1 MLLKIPTILFC
12 LVSAVIFA
20 ATMGC
25 GGSEDPPPSEN
36 AADDVVVTDG
46 VKGEIIETMDSGG
59 YTYIVVQTNSGP
71 AWVAGPVTN
80 ITVGETINLP
90 RARAMTDFHSKSLDR
105 TFDVIYFV
113 ASFGAQ
119 ADDPADPH
127 AALKRAHKGL
137 DIDFGTGT
145 TGGSKTAVERE
156 VVGQF
161 EPAPGG
167 VTVAEIY
174 ENRMELKG
182 RIVTV
187 RGLVV
192 KYSPA
197 IMGTNWIHLQD
208 GTGGNENFDLTVT
221 TDSTANVGD
230 LVTVEG
236 VLAVDMNLGA
246 GYTYEVLIQH
256 AKLINE

>member
-1 MLLKIPTILFC
+1 MVVCIVAAVFC
-12 LVSAVIFA
+12 LA
-20 ATMGC
+20 AAGC
-25 GGSEDPPPSEN
+25 DGSEEQPSSEST
-36 AADDVVVTDG
+36 ASVTADTAVTDG
-46 VKGEIIETMDSGG
+46 VKGEIIETLDSGG
-59 YTYIVVQTNSGP
+59 YTYIVVQTDDGP

-80 ITVGETINLP
+80 ITVGEAINLP

-119 ADDPADPH
+119 ADDPSDPH

-137 DIDFGTGT
+137 DIDFGTDT
-145 TGGSKTAVERE
+145 NGGSKTAVERE

-161 EPAPGG
+161 DPAPGG
-167 VTVAEIY
+167 VTIAEIY

-182 RIVTV
+182 RIVKV

-192 KYSPA
+192 KFSPA

-208 GTGGNENFDLTVT
+208 GTGGEENFDLTVT
-221 TDSTANVGD
+221 TDSTARIGD

-246 GYTYEVLIQH
+246 GYTYDVLIQH
-256 AKLINE
+256 AKLITD